1 MSTEQNKQLVARVI
15 EEVFNAHDLDA
26 IERYYAED
34 YLDHNPQ
41 VPPGRTGYRAFF
53 APLLAAFPD
62 WRGTVHDLIA
72 EGDKVVARTAWQGTH
87 QGDLLGIPATGR
99 QVDYTAIDIF
109 RIADGRIAEHW
120 DQVDNLTM
128 LQQLGLLPALGAG

>member
-1 MSTEQNKQLVARVI
+1 MSLERNKDLVVRVI

-26 IERYYAED
+26 IDRYYAED
-34 YLDHNPQ
+34 YRDHNPQ

-53 APLLAAFPD
+53 TPLLAAFPD

-72 EGDKVVARTAWQGTH
+72 EGDKVVARTTWQGTH
-87 QGDLLGIPATGR
+87 QDDLLGIPATGR
-99 QVDYTAIDIF
+99 QVDYAAIDIF

-128 LQQLGLLPALGAG
+128 LQQLGLLPPLGTS